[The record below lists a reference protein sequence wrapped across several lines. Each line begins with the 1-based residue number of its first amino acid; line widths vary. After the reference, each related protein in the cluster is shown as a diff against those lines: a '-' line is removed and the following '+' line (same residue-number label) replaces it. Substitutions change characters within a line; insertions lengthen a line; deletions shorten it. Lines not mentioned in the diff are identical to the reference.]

1 LRTRKGAPKVVSTVD
16 VGERSGYTF
25 GLRELIM
32 RKVMIL
38 AVVVAALTFTGGCAS
53 SKSLSP
59 EMSKLLVSTC
69 TVYEESREDAIEI
82 REELKP
88 ILPQLSERSRTK
100 LIEFD
105 RNVLPKADAAGQMIC
120 AAAYI
125 LQFGDGAGASW
136 LSKVPW
142 EDVLPLALRL
152 AGGI

>member
-1 LRTRKGAPKVVSTVD
+1 
-16 VGERSGYTF
+16 
-25 GLRELIM
+25 M
-32 RKVMIL
+32 RRILIL
-38 AVVVAALTFTGGCAS
+38 AVVVAALTFTGGCS
-53 SKSLSP
+53 TGSKSLTP
-59 EMSKLLVSTC
+59 EMQKLLVSTC

-125 LQFGDGAGASW
+125 LQFGEGAGATW
-136 LSKVPW
+136 LGKIPW
-142 EDVLPLALRL
+142 EDLLPIALRL